1 MFKCLD
7 KCTTLFDN
15 LLHVLLGYLNYD
27 MLSNT
32 KSKHL
37 ADILELFDYKKLI
50 KAAICFKKGCLPTLN
65 DVIMTNISR
74 LCNKSLFC
82 FKRE

>member
-1 MFKCLD
+1 MFKYLA

-15 LLHVLLGYLNYD
+15 HLLLGYLNYD

-32 KSKHL
+32 KLKPL
-37 ADILELFDYKKLI
+37 ADIMQLFDYKNLI
-50 KAAICFKKGCLPTLN
+50 KQATCFKKDCLPTLN
-65 DVIMTNISR
+65 GVIMINISR
-74 LCNKSLFC
+74 LCIKSVFC